1 MQLTGDPEAI
11 TGDEDPVEHGGPAL
25 GVEGDA
31 LRRERRDAGPAPQIT
46 RLAPPEAHRGDGLAG
61 ALDRDPQLE
70 LERLAQRR
78 ALEVRL
84 QQLLAEPRGQE
95 RPLEPDRVAIDETQ
109 ALDHEHAG
117 AAAEAERLRGVTV
130 GDREAR
136 AEQARADVLAVG
148 EELAGEATELQ
159 DVVIDRRGR
168 DERPE
173 AMAPDDQAVAL
184 EQLERLP

>member
-1 MQLTGDPEAI
+1 MKLTGDAEAI

-25 GVEGDA
+25 GVEGNA
-31 LRRERRDAGPAPQIT
+31 LGRERRDAGPAPQIT
-46 RLAPPEAHRGDGLAG
+46 RLAPPEPHRGDGLAG

-95 RPLEPDRVAIDETQ
+95 RPLEPDRVAVDQTQ

-117 AAAEAERLRGVTV
+117 AAPEAEGLRAGTV
-130 GDREAR
+130 GDRAAR
-136 AEQARADVLAVG
+136 GGQASAHGLAPGRALSG
-148 EELAGEATELQ
+148 TAT
-159 DVVIDRRGR
+159 GR
-168 DERPE
+168 
-173 AMAPDDQAVAL
+173 
-184 EQLERLP
+184 